1 MMRKL
6 KKMESIA
13 CGTPAI
19 DFEFGPMP
27 GIVQEGITGG
37 VVPEISSDSLA
48 SVIRSNML
56 VE

>member
-1 MMRKL
+1 MRKL

-13 CGTPAI
+13 CGTPVIA
-19 DFEFGPMP
+19 FGFGSMP
-27 GIVQEGITGG
+27 GIVQEGITGV
-37 VVPEISSDSLA
+37 VVPEISSGSLV